1 MPTQK
6 KAEKIYIIKTH
17 HNSKNHSLIT
27 HLSKFYCPRD
37 FKWLPFFFKNMKG
50 NSFKLLHSLN

>member
-37 FKWLPFFFKNMKG
+37 FKWLPFFLQEYERKF
-50 NSFKLLHSLN
+50 F

>member
-37 FKWLPFFFKNMKG
+37 FKWLPFFLQEYERKFI
-50 NSFKLLHSLN
+50 

>member
-6 KAEKIYIIKTH
+6 KAEKICVIKTH

-27 HLSKFYCPRD
+27 HLSKFLMSTR
-37 FKWLPFFFKNMKG
+37 L
-50 NSFKLLHSLN
+50 